1 MNILSS
7 VAVSSWIW
15 WMAILLSQ
23 SQGVC
28 QQYLKS
34 EWLAGGLML
43 LKLGLLEGLSLQ
55 YENWQNHT
63 PIKCCSI
70 FTSYYRE
77 KVGASGTRVP
87 KREIRPR
94 IESIQLSLSLWIRT
108 KVNITFLWLYA
119 RSRGAA
125 GIDHKMA
132 KGQATTMFQVPKV
145 EEEGGV
151 GGQLGRGLMMS
162 NCGRWQKKL
171 DQFIRA
177 VVCDEI

>member
-1 MNILSS
+1 MMNILSS

-87 KREIRPR
+87 KGEFRPR
-94 IESIQLSLSLWIRT
+94 IESIQLYHFHCELGQKSILPFYGCMRDQEALQELTTRWPR
-108 KVNITFLWLYA
+108 A
-119 RSRGAA
+119 RPPPCSKFR
-125 GIDHKMA
+125 K
-132 KGQATTMFQVPKV
+132 
-145 EEEGGV
+145 
-151 GGQLGRGLMMS
+151 
-162 NCGRWQKKL
+162 
-171 DQFIRA
+171 
-177 VVCDEI
+177 

>member
-23 SQGVC
+23 SQEVC

-87 KREIRPR
+87 KGEFRPR

-119 RSRGAA
+119 RPRGAA
-125 GIDHKMA
+125 GIDHKMV
-132 KGQATTMFQVPKV
+132 QAETPAANFY
-145 EEEGGV
+145 
-151 GGQLGRGLMMS
+151 S
-162 NCGRWQKKL
+162 
-171 DQFIRA
+171 
-177 VVCDEI
+177 EILSKIWVNSHFSE

>member
-23 SQGVC
+23 SQEVC

-132 KGQATTMFQVPKV
+132 KGGRGSIGQGIDDVQLWQVTEKAGPIYQSSSV
-145 EEEGGV
+145 WRDLVMSCWRGV
-151 GGQLGRGLMMS
+151 GMLWML
-162 NCGRWQKKL
+162 
-171 DQFIRA
+171 
-177 VVCDEI
+177 

>member
-23 SQGVC
+23 SQEVC

-87 KREIRPR
+87 KGEFRPR

-108 KVNITFLWLYA
+108 KVNITFCGCMRDQEALQELTTRW
-119 RSRGAA
+119 SRQRPQPP
-125 GIDHKMA
+125 IFCSEILSKTWVNSH
-132 KGQATTMFQVPKV
+132 FYHRQV
-145 EEEGGV
+145 
-151 GGQLGRGLMMS
+151 
-162 NCGRWQKKL
+162 
-171 DQFIRA
+171 I
-177 VVCDEI
+177 